1 MLTLHTGAAPAGSF
15 PDGTAAEGRSSG
27 RLSVVWF
34 DLCDAT
40 AQKIAE
46 VAHAT
51 GLHIPAR
58 EELSEIET
66 SSRLRVVGDALYLS
80 SPLVYRSDSA
90 RIPASTPV
98 GFVLTRSF
106 LVTVRYAKLTAFTM
120 FAERMAAEPAND
132 GPSAFLGLT
141 DVIIDRMADVLETV
155 GTELDLIS
163 HRIFN
168 DQTRAVSR
176 LKRPVNEDAN
186 LRVILR
192 RIGHAGEL
200 TSKIRDGLLGMGRIL
215 PYAMTTRPVWFSEEL
230 GRRLE
235 TQRQD
240 MASITDY
247 EGHLINKVQFLL
259 DATMGLIG
267 IAQSNVFKVLTVV
280 SIIGIPPTLI
290 AGIYGMN
297 FKNIPEYDWAF
308 GYQYGIAM
316 LILSA
321 VVPWIWIKWRGW
333 L

>member
-1 MLTLHTGAAPAGSF
+1 MLTLHTGAAAGA
-15 PDGTAAEGRSSG
+15 DEAQQ
-27 RLSVVWF
+27 RLRVVWF

-40 AQKIAE
+40 AEEIAE

-80 SPLVYRSDSA
+80 TPLVCRMA
-90 RIPASTPV
+90 PTRAAASTPV
-98 GFVLTRSF
+98 GFVLTRAF
-106 LVTVRYAKLTAFTM
+106 MVTVRYAPLTAFTM
-120 FAERMAAEPAND
+120 FAERMAGEPAPD
-132 GPSAFLGLT
+132 GPAAFVGLT
-141 DVIIDRMADVLETV
+141 DAIVDRMADVLETV
-155 GTELDLIS
+155 GAELDKIS
-163 HRIFN
+163 RHIFN
-168 DQTRAVSR
+168 DQTREVSR
-176 LKRPVNEDAN
+176 LRRPVNEDAN

-192 RIGHAGEL
+192 RIGHAGEW
-200 TSKIRDGLLGMGRIL
+200 TSKIRDGLLGMGRIV
-215 PYAMTTRPVWFSEEL
+215 PYVATMRPAWFAGDLS
-230 GRRLE
+230 RRLE

-240 MASITDY
+240 MVSITDY

-267 IAQSNVFKVLTVV
+267 IAQNNVFKVLTVV

-321 VVPWIWIKWRGW
+321 VVPWVWIKWRGW

>member
-1 MLTLHTGAAPAGSF
+1 MLTLHTGAAPAGTSHA
-15 PDGTAAEGRSSG
+15 DDSSG

-34 DLCDAT
+34 DLLDAT
-40 AQKIAE
+40 AEEIAE
-46 VAHAT
+46 VEHAT
-51 GLHIPAR
+51 GLHIPVR
-58 EELSEIET
+58 DELSEIET

-80 SPLVYRSDSA
+80 TPLVYRTEPA
-90 RIPASTPV
+90 RTPGSTPV

-120 FAERMAAEPAND
+120 FAERMAAEPASD
-132 GPSAFLGLT
+132 GPSAFVGLT
-141 DVIIDRMADVLETV
+141 DAIVDRMADVLETV
-155 GTELDLIS
+155 GAELDQIS
-163 HRIFN
+163 HHIFS
-168 DQTRAVSR
+168 DQTREVSKLR
-176 LKRPVNEDAN
+176 RPVNEDAN

-200 TSKIRDGLLGMGRIL
+200 TSKIRDGLLGVGRIL
-215 PYAMTTRPVWFSEEL
+215 PFVTTMRPAWFGGDL
-230 GRRLE
+230 ARRLE

-240 MASITDY
+240 MVSITDY
-247 EGHLINKVQFLL
+247 EAHLINKVQFLL

-267 IAQSNVFKVLTVV
+267 IAQNNVFKVLTVV

-321 VVPWIWIKWRGW
+321 VVPWVWIKWRGW